1 MGALRV
7 VDGFRRCYLG
17 SRLVF
22 KLFGLGFMMHFGLGF
37 RENFEERVSAGMVQ
51 EHEPMDPPL
60 RKWMHEEQQ
69 SQSTACAQSS
79 TMGA

>member
-1 MGALRV
+1 MGAWRV

-22 KLFGLGFMMHFGLGF
+22 KLFGLGLRHFGLGF

-51 EHEPMDPPL
+51 EHEPMDLP
-60 RKWMHEEQQ
+60 
-69 SQSTACAQSS
+69 
-79 TMGA
+79 